1 MTDLQCPKCSGSM
14 RRVSTVD
21 GSAWR
26 CDSCAG
32 LWIDVAGHESLKAIA
47 RAVDIGDAEAG
58 AKADAHDR
66 IACPVCNAA
75 LLRMVDPQQAHIRFE
90 SCMNCHGRFYDAG
103 EFIDYAEHDF
113 KDFLRDLRVTR
124 RD

>member
-26 CDSCAG
+26 CDGCAG

-47 RAVDIGDAEAG
+47 RSLDIGDAEAG
-58 AKADAHDR
+58 ATADAHDR

-90 SCMNCHGRFYDAG
+90 SCPICYGRYYDAG
-103 EFIDYAEHDF
+103 EFT
-113 KDFLRDLRVTR
+113 DLSRNTLADVFRHLFATER
-124 RD
+124 T